1 MKSKKMIASTALL
14 LIVMLVAFC
23 FIGCENTMNSDTPGG
38 GVESKYKGLSDDNNQ
53 AINLKDYSK
62 AGSLESLDFTK
73 VKSGNKALPFL
84 SKKEIKDMY
93 NDTNP
98 ARLESLA
105 NRGNLATLQKTSFG
119 EQNMFKVPSFVNPY
133 FPGEPRKDILDLA
146 LARYNFVRRFAG
158 LNGAEFNE
166 KFHIEAQY
174 AAWICAMYNRTDR
187 SHSAA
192 AYTRPDG
199 VSDETWNLVDQG
211 LSQCLYLSP
220 HAANS
225 VDIYMGDN
233 GNGNL
238 AHRKNLLNL
247 YTTQVGFG
255 VASANLEGKNRN
267 DQNVVFYT
275 KGATA
280 FRFNWVKQPEY
291 QEFDYDLIAWPPA
304 GYFPVNTALF
314 DNGTDQDRW
323 SVSLN
328 DAKYALQIKADAAG
342 KKTKVSVTIA
352 KASGGSETLDL
363 DTLKTISYGSPTIF
377 YLPGKAYEDGDKYTV
392 KFENLMDKVNNQLT
406 TLEYTVE
413 FFDMSKVQ

>member
-38 GVESKYKGLSDDNNQ
+38 GVDNF
-53 AINLKDYSK
+53 
-62 AGSLESLDFTK
+62 G
-73 VKSGNKALPFL
+73 VKSGNKTLPFL
-84 SKKEIKDMY
+84 SKEEIKALYDS
-93 NDTNP
+93 TNP
-98 ARLESLA
+98 AQLEEIVFKGTLA
-105 NRGNLATLQKTSFG
+105 SGNKQVYG
-119 EQNMFKVPSFVNPY
+119 EQNMLQLPNFEKPY

-158 LNGAEFNE
+158 LNGAVYNE
-166 KFHIEAQY
+166 QYNREAQY
-174 AAWICAMYNRTDR
+174 AAWICAKEFRTR
-187 SHSAA
+187 HEIS
-192 AYTRPDG
+192 AYTKPDG
-199 VSDETWNLVDQG
+199 ISDEEWKLVETG
-211 LSQCLYLSP
+211 LSQCLYLRP

-233 GNGNL
+233 KNGNL

-255 VASANLEGKNRN
+255 VSSANLIGKDKN
-267 DQNVVFYT
+267 DPANWN
-275 KGATA
+275 KASGATA
-280 FRFNWVKQPEY
+280 FRFNWNKQPEY
-291 QEFDYDLIAWPPA
+291 KDFDYDLIAWPPA
-304 GYFPVNTALF
+304 GYFPAKTALF
-314 DNGTDQDRW
+314 DSGVDQARW

-328 DAKYALQIKADAAG
+328 GDKYALQTTADAEG
-342 KKTKVSVTIA
+342 KKTKVSVTIT

-363 DTLKTISYGSPTIF
+363 DALKTISYGSPTIF
-377 YLPGKAYEDGDKYTV
+377 YLQGKTYEDGDKYTV
-392 KFENLMDKVNNQLT
+392 KFENLMDKTNNQLT